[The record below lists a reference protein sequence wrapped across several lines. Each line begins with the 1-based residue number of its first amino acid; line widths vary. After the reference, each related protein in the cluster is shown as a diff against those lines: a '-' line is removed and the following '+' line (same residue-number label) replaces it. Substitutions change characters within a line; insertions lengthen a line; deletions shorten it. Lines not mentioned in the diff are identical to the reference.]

1 MKDIDFAM
9 AFPDVLGNFR
19 NYSHSFYVVFASV
32 TVLADFLIVFLLAAK
47 KIPRNGL
54 KLNEVMLLSLA
65 LGDIAYEIVT
75 TVVMLSPS
83 SFCDAAENCKPLS
96 FVYFALNL
104 STVFNIV
111 VEAVKTSLLDFGQH
125 SHTDFSSRV
134 YCCLSSWVAAFIIAY
149 IDFKNGGLMDGNA
162 MAFLGR
168 FKAFGYILFA
178 VIFISA
184 VVVHLLTI
192 ASVIPHATTMHSCE
206 KLPDTTRREL
216 GFVVSSATPQ
226 SDHDDLVFSCSFMA
240 IFVGWCAW
248 VVVGVDSRIMKTVEV
263 MKSFEVTRLAARIIS
278 PLTIWHSF
286 THGKTQFRLREM

>member
-9 AFPDVLGNFR
+9 AFLDVLGNFR

-32 TVLADFLIVFLLAAK
+32 TVLADFLIVFLLAAQ

-54 KLNEVMLLSLA
+54 KLNQVMLLSLA

-75 TVVMLSPS
+75 TVVMLWPS
-83 SFCDAAENCKPLS
+83 SFCEAAENCKPLS

-134 YCCLSSWVAAFIIAY
+134 YCCLSSWVAAFIVAY

-178 VIFISA
+178 VIFISG
-184 VVVHLLTI
+184 VLVHLLTI